1 MNTITFNNQLYP
13 LGSEENILSCLLR
26 HGIQY
31 PNSCQAG
38 ICQSCLIKATDGAIN
53 PSWQNGL
60 PDTLKKQ
67 GYFLACLAKPESN
80 INLVSPDV
88 SECDVEAVIIGIE
101 RLNYNVLQIKLRVD
115 NPGNWLP
122 GQYLNVTNPEEI
134 TRSYSIANIPDQE
147 GYIELHV
154 KIVPNGRMSQ
164 WLQDTAK
171 AGTSVTLR
179 GPFGTCYY
187 YNPDKL
193 SFDMLLAGTGTGL
206 APLVGIIKAALSQEH
221 NGSITLVHGGLT
233 DNDIYYNDELE
244 TLAAVFKN
252 VHYKPC
258 VLQSQGRYTE
268 SSIEQQILNCLN
280 NPAELRAYI
289 CGPKDTT
296 NKLKTAIFLA
306 GVPSKCIFSDGFL

>member
-1 MNTITFNNQLYP
+1 MNTITFKNQLYS
-13 LGSEENILSCLLR
+13 LGSKENILSCLLR

-67 GYFLACLAKPESN
+67 GYVLACLAKPESDLK
-80 INLVSPDV
+80 LVSPDV

-101 RLNYNVLQIKLRVD
+101 RLNYNVFQIKLRVD
-115 NPGNWLP
+115 NPGDWLA
-122 GQYLNVTNPEEI
+122 GQYLNLTNPDEI

-154 KIVPNGRMSQ
+154 KIVPNGSMSQ
-164 WLQDTAK
+164 WLQDTAQ

-187 YNPDKL
+187 FNPDKL
-193 SFDMLLAGTGTGL
+193 SFDMVLAGTGTGL
-206 APLVGIIKAALSQEH
+206 APLVGIIKSALSQEH

-233 DNDIYYNDELE
+233 DNDIYYSDELE

-268 SSIEQQILNCLN
+268 SSIEQQVLTCLH

-296 NKLKTAIFLA
+296 NKLKTRIFLA
-306 GVPSKCIFSDGFL
+306 GVPSKFIFSDGFL